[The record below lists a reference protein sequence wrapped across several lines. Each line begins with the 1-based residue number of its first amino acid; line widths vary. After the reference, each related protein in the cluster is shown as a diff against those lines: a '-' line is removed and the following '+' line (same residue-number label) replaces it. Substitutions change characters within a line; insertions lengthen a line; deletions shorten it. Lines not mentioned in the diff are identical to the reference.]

1 MYIQDLQ
8 EILERKNNKHYYNN
22 IRPLKNSIVYYLTA
36 TNKNDFDYIALN
48 VNKRIVA
55 IYNNNTNTLIV
66 ESEKVDKNG
75 HVRGCYDKKTARE
88 LNKFINFINPI
99 SCNHEQQYYKII
111 NLVFFKYYVDN
122 EYKRLID
129 NL

>member
-8 EILERKNNKHYYNN
+8 EILKRKNNKHYFNN
-22 IRPLKNSIVYYLTA
+22 IRPLKNSIIYYLTA

-48 VNKRIVA
+48 VNKRVVA
-55 IYNNNTNTLIV
+55 IYNYNTNTLIV

-75 HVRGCYDKKTARE
+75 HAIGCYDKKTARE
-88 LNKFINFINPI
+88 LNKFIDFIKPI

-111 NLVFFKYYVDN
+111 NFVFFKYYLDN
-122 EYKRLID
+122 EYKRLVD

>member
-1 MYIQDLQ
+1 MYIQELK

-22 IRPLKNSIVYYLTA
+22 IRPLKNSIIYYLTA

-55 IYNNNTNTLIV
+55 IYNNTTNTLIV
-66 ESEKVDKNG
+66 ECEKIDKNE
-75 HVRGCYDKKTARE
+75 HAKNCYDKKTARE
-88 LNKFINFINPI
+88 LNKFIDFIMPI
-99 SCNHEQQYYKII
+99 GCNHEQHYNII
-111 NLVFFKYYVDN
+111 NFAFFKYYIEN
-122 EYKRLID
+122 EYKRLVD

>member
-8 EILERKNNKHYYNN
+8 EILEKKNNKHYFNN
-22 IRPLKNSIVYYLTA
+22 IRPLKNSIVYYLMA
-36 TNKNDFDYIALN
+36 SNKNDFDYIALN

-55 IYNNNTNTLIV
+55 IYNYNTNTLII

-75 HVRGCYDKKTARE
+75 HAIRCYDKKTAKE
-88 LNKFINFINPI
+88 LNKFIDFINPI
-99 SCNHEQQYYKII
+99 SCNHEQHYNII
-111 NLVFFKYYVDN
+111 NFVFFKYYLEN
-122 EYKRLID
+122 EYKRLVD

>member
-111 NLVFFKYYVDN
+111 NLVFFKYYLDN

>member
-8 EILERKNNKHYYNN
+8 EILERKNNKHYFNN
-22 IRPLKNSIVYYLTA
+22 IRPLKNSIIYYLTA

-55 IYNNNTNTLIV
+55 IYNYNTNTLIV
-66 ESEKVDKNG
+66 ECETIDKNG
-75 HVRGCYDKKTARE
+75 HAKSCYDKKTARE
-88 LNKFINFINPI
+88 LNKFIDFINPI
-99 SCNHEQQYYKII
+99 SYKHEQHYNVI
-111 NLVFFKYYVDN
+111 NFVFFKYYLEN
-122 EYKRLID
+122 EYKRLVD

>member
-8 EILERKNNKHYYNN
+8 EILERKNNKHYFNN
-22 IRPLKNSIVYYLTA
+22 IRPLKNSIIYYLMA

-55 IYNNNTNTLIV
+55 IYNYNTNTLIV
-66 ESEKVDKNG
+66 ESEKVAKNG
-75 HVRGCYDKKTARE
+75 HAVGCYDKKTARE
-88 LNKFINFINPI
+88 LNKFIDFINSV
-99 SCNHEQQYYKII
+99 SCNHEQHYNII
-111 NLVFFKYYVDN
+111 NFVFFKYYLEN
-122 EYKRLID
+122 EYKRLVD

>member
-8 EILERKNNKHYYNN
+8 EILERKNNKHYFNN
-22 IRPLKNSIVYYLTA
+22 IRPLKNSIIYYLTA

-55 IYNNNTNTLIV
+55 IYNYNTNTLIV
-66 ESEKVDKNG
+66 ESEKIDKTG
-75 HVRGCYDKKTARE
+75 HARGCYDKKTARE

-99 SCNHEQQYYKII
+99 SCKHEQQYYKII
-111 NLVFFKYYVDN
+111 NLVFFKYYLEN

>member
-8 EILERKNNKHYYNN
+8 EILERKNNKHYFNN
-22 IRPLKNSIVYYLTA
+22 IRPLKNSIIYYLTA

-48 VNKRIVA
+48 VNKRIAA
-55 IYNNNTNTLIV
+55 IYNYNANTLIV
-66 ESEKVDKNG
+66 ESEKVAKNG
-75 HVRGCYDKKTARE
+75 YAVGCYDKKTARE
-88 LNKFINFINPI
+88 LNKFIDFINSI
-99 SCNHEQQYYKII
+99 SCNHKQHYNII
-111 NLVFFKYYVDN
+111 NFVFFKYYLEN

>member
-8 EILERKNNKHYYNN
+8 EILERKNNKHYFNN
-22 IRPLKNSIVYYLTA
+22 IRPLKNSIIYYLTA

-55 IYNNNTNTLIV
+55 IYNYNANTLIV

-75 HVRGCYDKKTARE
+75 YAIGCYDKKTARE
-88 LNKFINFINPI
+88 LNKFINFINSI
-99 SCNHEQQYYKII
+99 SCNHEQHYNII
-111 NLVFFKYYVDN
+111 NFVFFKYYLEN
-122 EYKRLID
+122 EYKRLVD

>member
-1 MYIQDLQ
+1 MYIQELQ
-8 EILERKNNKHYYNN
+8 KILERKNNKHYFNN

-55 IYNNNTNTLIV
+55 IYNYNTNTLIV
-66 ESEKVDKNG
+66 ESEKIDKTG
-75 HVRGCYDKKTARE
+75 HARGCYDKKTARE

-99 SCNHEQQYYKII
+99 SGKHEQHYNII
-111 NLVFFKYYVDN
+111 NFIFFKYYLEN

>member
-8 EILERKNNKHYYNN
+8 EILERKNNKHYFNN
-22 IRPLKNSIVYYLTA
+22 IRPLKNSIVYYLTT

-48 VNKRIVA
+48 VNKRVVA

-75 HVRGCYDKKTARE
+75 HAHSCYDKKTTRE
-88 LNKFINFINPI
+88 LNKFIDFIMPI
-99 SCNHEQQYYKII
+99 GCNHEQHYNII
-111 NLVFFKYYVDN
+111 NIVFFKYYLEN
-122 EYKRLID
+122 EYKRLVD

>member
-8 EILERKNNKHYYNN
+8 EILERKNNKHYFNN
-22 IRPLKNSIVYYLTA
+22 IRPLKNSIIYYLTA

-55 IYNNNTNTLIV
+55 IYNYNTNTLIV
-66 ESEKVDKNG
+66 ECEKIDKTG
-75 HVRGCYDKKTARE
+75 HARGCYDKKTARE
-88 LNKFINFINPI
+88 LNKFIDFINPV
-99 SCNHEQQYYKII
+99 SYNYKQQYYKII
-111 NLVFFKYYVDN
+111 NFVFFKYYLDN
-122 EYKRLID
+122 EYKRLVD

>member
-8 EILERKNNKHYYNN
+8 EILERKNNKHYFNN

-66 ESEKVDKNG
+66 ESEKIDKTG
-75 HVRGCYDKKTARE
+75 HARGCYDKKTARE

-99 SCNHEQQYYKII
+99 SCNYKQQYYKII
-111 NLVFFKYYVDN
+111 NLVFFKYYLEN
-122 EYKRLID
+122 EYKRLVD

>member
-8 EILERKNNKHYYNN
+8 EILERKNNKHYFNN

-55 IYNNNTNTLIV
+55 IYNYESNTLIV
-66 ESEKVDKNG
+66 ESVILDKNG
-75 HVRGCYDKKTARE
+75 HAKNCYDKKTTRE
-88 LNKFINFINPI
+88 LNKFIDFINEI
-99 SCNHEQQYYKII
+99 GRNHEKYSYKII
-111 NLVFFKYYVDN
+111 NITYFDYYLERESKRLVDN
-122 EYKRLID
+122 L
-129 NL
+129 